1 MVMLEGIIVIVTRI
15 TMVLPTIIIAVIII
29 MAVIIEGDIIIIMVA
44 VCMADVIIDEDTVV
58 GITMED
64 DMGIITLHMLGAET
78 TVAILEHIA
87 IEEQTTVVAEEE
99 VQ

>member
-1 MVMLEGIIVIVTRI
+1 
-15 TMVLPTIIIAVIII
+15 
-29 MAVIIEGDIIIIMVA
+29 
-44 VCMADVIIDEDTVV
+44 
-58 GITMED
+58 MED

-78 TVAILEHIA
+78 TVAILERIAILEHIA